1 MRISA
6 SQYAKTLTELSKG
19 NPADVAALA
28 GAFLSMLRLKRDL
41 RKWPTILR
49 MSSKMA
55 DSDAGKLSLLA
66 ETARPMD
73 GEERKRM
80 ETLAGTF
87 FPGKEL
93 AVRYA
98 INEDLLGGVRISSDD
113 EMLDA
118 TIRTRL
124 RELAARMRN

>member
-19 NPADVAALA
+19 NPAEVGALA
-28 GAFLSMLRLKRDL
+28 GAFLSVLRRKRDL

-49 MSSKMA
+49 MSAEMA
-55 DSDAGKLSLLA
+55 DAEAGKLSLLT
-66 ETARPMD
+66 ETVRPMD
-73 GEERKRM
+73 EDQRRKT
-80 ETLAGTF
+80 EALAGTF

-93 AVRYA
+93 AVRYVVNA
-98 INEDLLGGVRISSDD
+98 DLLGGVRISSDD

-118 TIRTRL
+118 TVRTRL
-124 RELAARMRN
+124 RELGKKLQQ